1 MVAVLVAA
9 GVVLGVLAFASGFGS
24 GAPGRGAAGAGVHVS
39 PTVSLVVPF
48 TPPPV
53 SAEGSGPMAGGL
65 PADLSVRM
73 PGARMKDAG
82 TQKLADDTSTLLGD
96 WVQAWASGNVSDPQY
111 AGFCIMECRF
121 FLDQTVTLWARAKIR
136 PAGTLRFFNL
146 TGNTSYGGYNG
157 AAVVCVDDAG
167 LYALSSSGKAGDEPF
182 HAGEPL
188 LYVFIGVYDTGV
200 NHWIMT
206 QATVSPGG
214 IYCGR
219 TGTPNASAR

>member
-1 MVAVLVAA
+1 VLAVA
-9 GVVLGVLAFASGFGS
+9 GVVLGGVGFAGGFGS
-24 GAPGRGAAGAGVHVS
+24 GSVGRGSAAVGVPAS
-39 PTVSLVVPF
+39 PTASLAVLF

-53 SAEGSGPMAGGL
+53 SAGGSYSGPLAAGL
-65 PADLSVRM
+65 PVDLSVRL

-96 WVQAWASGNVSDPQY
+96 WVQAWAGGNVSDPQY
-111 AGFCIMECRF
+111 AGFCIMQCRF
-121 FLDQTVTLWARAKIR
+121 FLDETVTLWARAKIR
-136 PAGTLRFFNL
+136 PAGVLKFFNL

-167 LYALSSSGKAGDEPF
+167 LYAVSSSGRAGDEPF

-206 QATVSPGG
+206 QADVSPGG

-219 TGTPNASAR
+219 TGTPNASPR